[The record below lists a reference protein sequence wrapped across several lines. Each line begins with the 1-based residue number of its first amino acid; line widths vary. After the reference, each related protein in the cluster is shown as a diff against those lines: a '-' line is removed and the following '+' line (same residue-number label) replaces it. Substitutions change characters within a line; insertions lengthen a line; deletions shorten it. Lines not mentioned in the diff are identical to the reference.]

1 MNKILFYDPTLT
13 VSALSVKS
21 TCVQIAN
28 RLSMLLSHALKFF
41 LIFFLEEVHTKGS
54 AGHALLE
61 EGA

>member
-41 LIFFLEEVHTKGS
+41 LFLEEVHTKGS
-54 AGHALLE
+54 AGHALIE